1 MILNNDINIIDNS
14 PKNVISYDYLN
25 FPSSVEYSINEDN
38 KRINNVNYPYAYQ
51 RYLIKKPRT
60 RKKGKNEANQRKTI
74 IDNNYYLDIQQN
86 INNNDYYT
94 YANDPTNYQKKN
106 EIIIENNYPYTS
118 PSYYNSQEPII
129 NKIPY
134 ADYSTNFSGIEQPT
148 IINSQP
154 LSSSP
159 YGIINYEN
167 SSPQIIQYPDSNI
180 INNNYSPITNIQSTL
195 PPAQNYLLN
204 NQNENLNVNS
214 LNYQNNPTILT
225 NHSRIINLQKQI
237 EYAQNKTN
245 VADYQINNLMSYNQ
259 FNNNVNIPIM
269 NKENLNKNNSNELNE
284 NNKNNFFTIK
294 KITKINTN
302 NNDTNNIYNDV
313 NSNNINNNIYN
324 NINNNNITN
333 DNKNVNSFGSNNVTT
348 TKIDYNKYNVRNT
361 NPIKIKILK
370 NLYSQNTC
378 TDDDF
383 LPQVKVKRIYNAVL
397 NTKNTGYY
405 QRPSNLSSDAK
416 YAYKNNDYI
425 NDNNIENKF
434 PLCVQKVEIIP
445 YSNIRNN
452 NIINKNNFI
461 EKNVKKIVYPN
472 LNQLNNKLE
481 TNAKLSEIKESDN
494 ELLNSNTLD
503 NQKID
508 YNKNKNNEANKFLG
522 NEKEQKEE
530 EDHFNQLNHEEEF
543 KKKMR
548 LLLEQYKEV

>member
-94 YANDPTNYQKKN
+94 YANDPTNYPKKN

-134 ADYSTNFSGIEQPT
+134 TDYSTNFSGIEQPT

-195 PPAQNYLLN
+195 PTSQNYLLN
-204 NQNENLNVNS
+204 NQNDNLNVNS

-237 EYAQNKTN
+237 EYAPNKTN

-302 NNDTNNIYNDV
+302 NNDTNNLYNDV

-425 NDNNIENKF
+425 NENNKENKF

-508 YNKNKNNEANKFLG
+508 YNKNKNNEANKFLS